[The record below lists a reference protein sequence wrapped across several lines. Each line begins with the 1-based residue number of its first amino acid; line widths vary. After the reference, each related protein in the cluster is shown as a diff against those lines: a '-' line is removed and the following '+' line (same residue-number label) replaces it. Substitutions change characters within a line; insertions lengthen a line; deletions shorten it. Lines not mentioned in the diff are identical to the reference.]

1 MPLVE
6 IYTTAMCP
14 FCFRAK
20 KLLKQKGIEFI
31 EYDVSTDPEGRK
43 KMTTRSGGLSSVP
56 QIFIEGDHVGG
67 CDDLFEL
74 DHDGELDA
82 KLGLAGET
90 A

>member
-6 IYTTAMCP
+6 IYTTSMCP

-20 KLLKQKGIEFI
+20 KLLNQKGVEFI
-31 EYDVSTDPEGRK
+31 EYDVSVDPEGRK
-43 KMTTRSGGLSSVP
+43 KMTTRADGQTSVP
-56 QIFIEGDHVGG
+56 QIFIEGDHIGG

-74 DHDGELDA
+74 DYDGELNA
-82 KLGLAGET
+82 KLGLVGET